1 MKNVLRENKILA
13 VILVVGFLCALVL
26 CGIRAGIE
34 FRNSDVCVIMSTED
48 KALIDGELDGVRT
61 IDGLSDDVTL
71 DGIQLLIEDEVQY
84 SYTNDYTPSSRYDD
98 PPLARCF
105 YLYPQFAARY
115 NYLGYP
121 GAEEIEN
128 ILYRAVTDRN
138 IRVLWLTPFVDAETG
153 ETITDAAVYNEV
165 LQTLSVRLARQG
177 LLLGDDFTTFQP
189 YEPNRT
195 LLGFSYAGIFASGV
209 LLLCL
214 IFPFDKKMR
223 LALTVLAVGS
233 SSLAL
238 NDLAF
243 LPLLAFLAA
252 VIFPC
257 LALWYMTARL
267 AEMKSQSLSR
277 ELGAYAGILFGAL
290 GIAVAGGLFVGAVQS
305 SSNYLLAI
313 DNFRGVKLSQI
324 LPILFTVCVVLL
336 YLCPPREII
345 SGKKYILILGA
356 VILCVGAGYYILRT
370 GNATV
375 SVLEQRFRNWLEHV
389 LIVRPR
395 TKEFLVAWPCLSIAF
410 VLVIRGKPRYAWP
423 FAILTSVGFAS
434 VVNTFCHSRAPL
446 WLSLTRTL
454 LGAIIGAA
462 IGFVLICL
470 TYKKPA
476 AD

>member
-1 MKNVLRENKILA
+1 MKSVLKENKILA
-13 VILVVGFLCALVL
+13 AVLLVGFLCALVL

-34 FRNSDVCVIMSTED
+34 FRNTHVSVVMSTED
-48 KALIDGELDGVRT
+48 TVLINGT
-61 IDGLSDDVTL
+61 LSDIREFDGGTVL
-71 DGIQLLIEDEVQY
+71 DGIQLLIEDEMQY
-84 SYTNDYTPSSRYDD
+84 SYVNDYAPDNRFDN

-153 ETITDAAVYNEV
+153 EPITDAAVYNDVIEN
-165 LQTLSVRLARQG
+165 LSARLVRQG
-177 LLLGDDFTTFQP
+177 LVLGNSFSAVQD
-189 YEPNRT
+189 YEPIRV
-195 LLGFSYAGIFASGV
+195 LLGFTLMGILAAGV
-209 LLLCL
+209 LLLL
-214 IFPFDKKMR
+214 LNLPISAPASR
-223 LALTVLAVGS
+223 SLTVLAVAASGVG
-233 SSLAL
+233 L
-238 NDLAF
+238 NQDF
-243 LPLLAFLAA
+243 LPFFAFAA
-252 VIFPC
+252 SVIFPC
-257 LALWYMTARL
+257 LALWYMTTRL
-267 AEMKSQSLSR
+267 EKVQNESLSR

-290 GIAVAGGLFVGAVQS
+290 GIAIVGGLFVGAVQS
-305 SSNYLLAI
+305 SSEYLLAI
-313 DNFRGVKLSQI
+313 YNFRGVKLSQI
-324 LPILFTVCVVLL
+324 LPILFAVYVVLR

-345 SGKKYILILGA
+345 SGKKYILILG
-356 VILCVGAGYYILRT
+356 VVVLCAGAGYYILRT
-370 GNATV
+370 GNANV

-389 LIVRPR
+389 LVVRPR
-395 TKEFLVAWPCLSIAF
+395 TKEFLVAWPCLAISF
-410 VLVIRGKPRYAWP
+410 GLVVRGKRRYAWP

-462 IGFVLICL
+462 IGFCIICM